1 MKFSDDTALNVPT
14 SLDWSGAKPRK
25 RAIKPSD
32 SSRYVASLE
41 EPLLVEGRRAPRSLE
56 SQQSLGQQ
64 LPAARQATTTY
75 YQPALPSK
83 RQHTHSTML
92 ATCSAGKG
100 RALTQHG
107 FYRQFQETQHYLE
120 LSKHIYWK
128 QAEPV
133 IESMQQLQRCPF
145 WRPGKVMV
153 AVLAVLA
160 VFGPGKVMLAVLA
173 VLAVF
178 GPGKVMLAV

>member
-1 MKFSDDTALNVPT
+1 MVKKGPINSGRGLPLPPFRAMLERKHFFCGRSSLTALNVPT

-64 LPAARQATTTY
+64 LAAARQATTTY
-75 YQPALPSK
+75 YQPPLPSK

-100 RALTQHG
+100 RALTRLPMHG
-107 FYRQFQETQHYLE
+107 FYRQFQKIQHYLE
-120 LSKHIYWK
+120 LSK
-128 QAEPV
+128 QT
-133 IESMQQLQRCPF
+133 
-145 WRPGKVMV
+145 
-153 AVLAVLA
+153 
-160 VFGPGKVMLAVLA
+160 
-173 VLAVF
+173 
-178 GPGKVMLAV
+178 

>member
-1 MKFSDDTALNVPT
+1 MVKKGPINSGRGLPLPPFRAMLERKHFFCGRSSLTALNVPT

-64 LPAARQATTTY
+64 LAAARQATTTY
-75 YQPALPSK
+75 YQPPLPSK

-107 FYRQFQETQHYLE
+107 FYRQFQEIQNYIE
-120 LSKHIYWK
+120 LSEHIYK
-128 QAEPV
+128 LETT
-133 IESMQQLQRCPF
+133 RTCD
-145 WRPGKVMV
+145 
-153 AVLAVLA
+153 
-160 VFGPGKVMLAVLA
+160 
-173 VLAVF
+173 
-178 GPGKVMLAV
+178 

>member
-1 MKFSDDTALNVPT
+1 MHSCKVSNTSLHVKFSDDTALNVPT
-14 SLDWSGAKPRK
+14 PLDWSGAKPRK

-64 LPAARQATTTY
+64 LAAARQATTTY

-83 RQHTHSTML
+83 RQHTHSTIL

-100 RALTQHG
+100 RELTQHG
-107 FYRQFQETQHYLE
+107 FYRQFQEIQHYLE
-120 LSKHIYWK
+120 LSK
-128 QAEPV
+128 QT
-133 IESMQQLQRCPF
+133 
-145 WRPGKVMV
+145 
-153 AVLAVLA
+153 
-160 VFGPGKVMLAVLA
+160 
-173 VLAVF
+173 
-178 GPGKVMLAV
+178 